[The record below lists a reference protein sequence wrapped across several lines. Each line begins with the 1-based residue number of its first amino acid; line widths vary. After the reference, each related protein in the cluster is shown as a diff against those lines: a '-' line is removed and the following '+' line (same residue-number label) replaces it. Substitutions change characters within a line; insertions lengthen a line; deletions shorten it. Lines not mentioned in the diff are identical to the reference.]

1 MYITLVA
8 YITCWLIA
16 SDISCLSPRQH
27 SSHVC
32 PWSIIKQPKFKE
44 TTFILTYGNDTVEW
58 VSNFKCIWLNIYV
71 YVCPLKATEKLQKP
85 IVGTLFQITVIDV
98 TRFSIFLSSFLL
110 LKQSWTSKFL
120 LATLCFSLISHHPC
134 PHHPITS
141 SLMIK
146 PQLCLGLYLR
156 CALSGLRPDGWNMIG
171 QSCDFLQPW
180 LFIRIALGALN
191 TDAWALPTEILTW
204 LV

>member
-1 MYITLVA
+1 M
-8 YITCWLIA
+8 IA

-27 SSHVC
+27 SSLLC
-32 PWSIIKQPKFKE
+32 PWSIIKEPKFKE

-58 VSNFKCIWLNIYV
+58 LSNFKCTWLNIYV
-71 YVCPLKATEKLQKP
+71 YVCTLKATDKLQKP
-85 IVGTLFQITVIDV
+85 VVGTLFQITIIDV
-98 TRFSIFLSSFLL
+98 IRFSIFFFSFLF
-110 LKQSWTSKFL
+110 LKQPLTSTFL
-120 LATLCFSLISHHPC
+120 LVTLCFFLISHHPR

-171 QSCDFLQPW
+171 QSCDFCSPDCLLESLW
-180 LFIRIALGALN
+180 EL
-191 TDAWALPTEILTW
+191 
-204 LV
+204 